1 MAGKSCRC
9 LLLFTLVA
17 IGLGSVTTYAGNNPA
32 GVKIDADGVLRKK
45 EYDDPGG
52 ALTLKRIREA
62 KIKLPPD
69 LARLS
74 KLRKISLNRL
84 EKAIAARLAAGEF
97 ETDDMKYLAGLT
109 QIQYV
114 FFYPE
119 SNDIVIAG
127 PAEGYVVDL
136 ADRVI
141 GIHSG
146 SSVLELQDLVVAL
159 RAFPPSRERTPLISV
174 SIDPT
179 REGLARMQHFLA
191 NLGRITPRDAERIAI
206 GLRESLGMQN
216 VSVNG
221 ISAETHFAQV
231 LVEADYRMKLIGI
244 GLERPEVNIRSYVS
258 RANPRDVARNAM
270 LRWFFVPN
278 YERLRVSDD
287 EFAME
292 LVGEGVKL
300 SGVDEVVNT
309 DGVRV
314 EGRRTDRAAQA
325 FVQEFTKKYPALA
338 VAEPIYA
345 QLRNLMDM
353 AITAAFIQEQDYYG
367 QADWHL
373 GVLADESQ
381 FPVETYTAPK
391 HVESAVNVYWKRSTL
406 MTPIGGGVNIQP
418 RQALNPE
425 RILSDEGGKLSD
437 TRKGLKVEGLADGQ
451 WWWD

>member
-1 MAGKSCRC
+1 MARKSCRC
-9 LLLFTLVA
+9 LLVLTFVA
-17 IGLGSVTTYAGNNPA
+17 FGLAEIVRAGANPA

-62 KIKLPPD
+62 KTKLAPD
-69 LARLS
+69 LARAS

-84 EKAIAARLAAGEF
+84 EKAVAARLAAGEF
-97 ETDDMKYLAGLT
+97 ETDDMKYLAGMT
-109 QIQYV
+109 EIRYV

-141 GIHSG
+141 GIHTG
-146 SSVLELQDLVVAL
+146 RSVLELQDLIVAL
-159 RAFPPSRERTPLISV
+159 RAFPPSHEATPLISV

-191 NLGRITPRDAERIAI
+191 NLGRITPRDADRIAL
-206 GLRESLGMQN
+206 GLRENLGMQN
-216 VSVNG
+216 VSVKG

-244 GLERPEVNIRSYVS
+244 GLERPEGGIRSYVS

-300 SGVDEVVNT
+300 SGVDEVVKA

-314 EGRRTDRAAQA
+314 NGANTDRAAQA

-338 VAEPIYA
+338 AAEPIYA

-353 AITAAFIQEQDYYG
+353 SIVAAFIQEQDYYG

-373 GVLADESQ
+373 GVLADESK

-391 HVESAVNVYWKRSTL
+391 HVESAVNVYWKGSTL

-418 RQALNPE
+418 RQALDPE
-425 RILSDEGGKLSD
+425 RILSDEGGKLND
-437 TRKGLKVEGLADGQ
+437 TRRGLKVEGLADGQ